1 MSSDKDCKKLNISCS
16 KLRNKCEKNLGDAI
30 GPSTNTNAKKCK
42 TALGNDAKKEV
53 EEFCKI
59 TCNECGKF
67 ISN

>member
-1 MSSDKDCKKLNISCS
+1 MSSDKNCKTFNSCYNLS
-16 KLRNKCEKNLGDAI
+16 GNCEQKLGDAI
-30 GPSTNTNAKKCK
+30 GSGPIANKCK

-53 EEFCKI
+53 EDFCKI